1 MDKLLEQVV
10 TDIVI
15 VSVTVFVGCFMI
27 YIMFV

>member
-15 VSVTVFVGCFMI
+15 VSVTVIVGCFVV
-27 YIMFV
+27 YIMFA